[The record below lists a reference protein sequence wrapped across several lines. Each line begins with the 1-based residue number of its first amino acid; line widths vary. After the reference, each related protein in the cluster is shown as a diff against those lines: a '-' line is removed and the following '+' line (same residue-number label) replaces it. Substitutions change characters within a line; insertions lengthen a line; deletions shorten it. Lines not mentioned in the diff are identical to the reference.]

1 MSTARK
7 PKGAALAL
15 AGRMAGR
22 FHREALLQQKSAA
35 ARKAVRETFRSFSR
49 LSGVDSNAA
58 GLMTSAWASLMD
70 GSFEGDG
77 R

>member
-1 MSTARK
+1 MSAARK
-7 PKGAALAL
+7 PKGAAPASS
-15 AGRMAGR
+15 GPMASR
-22 FHREALLQQKSAA
+22 FHRDALMRQKAAA

-58 GLMTSAWASLMD
+58 GRMTIAWAGLMD